1 MSFENRKCPYCNKKL
16 NRPYWRHIQ
25 IEHPKKFEEDTGTWI
40 QLFKDYRAMGMNVDI
55 SIKAI
60 CELFNRSEEEIRS
73 FLEGH
78 KVL

>member
-1 MSFENRKCPYCNKKL
+1 MSFENRKCPYCGKKL

-25 IEHPKKFEEDTGTWI
+25 IEHEKEFMEDTGTWI
-40 QLFKDYRAMGMNVDI
+40 QLYKDYRSMGMNEDI

-73 FLEGH
+73 FLIEQ
-78 KVL
+78 KVI